1 MSVCLLIPVCSFIY
15 VDFNMKTKLTMA
27 ANLLQ
32 GLPSGF
38 DLKYLALA
46 DRNIQVR
53 FGLKVVW
60 ES

>member
-1 MSVCLLIPVCSFIY
+1 MKNVVECWKDFLCTAVLSSQICNSVVHVI
-15 VDFNMKTKLTMA
+15 
-27 ANLLQ
+27 Q

-53 FGLKVVW
+53 FSLKVVW

>member
-1 MSVCLLIPVCSFIY
+1 MLVTVILLSV
-15 VDFNMKTKLTMA
+15 
-27 ANLLQ
+27 LQ

-38 DLKYLALA
+38 DLMYMAVA

-53 FGLKVVW
+53 FDLKVVG